1 MRSIF
6 RNDMNERTLEVMPV
20 SLRSVLK
27 IKEKAGPIGGVGV
40 ADCVG
45 PARAVGWRNQ
55 TIRAALMAGV
65 AFATLP
71 AHAATITW
79 TGGTSD
85 LWSNGANWT
94 PAGPPTTTSGVVINS
109 NTNNP
114 VLLDVSSN
122 LSGTG
127 GALSVGNGA
136 GSGDSLSLNAGTT
149 LTMGARLIT
158 LNGGSIVSTGGV
170 ISGTGGVTGF
180 GTFSAP
186 YSGAHTFT
194 GNGTAGNP
202 LILDGNNSYSG
213 TFSSATAGGIQFSAG
228 STFAGSSSGTN
239 GNYNLAGATFNG
251 LTLGGSGGQWQV
263 TADSTVNGPV
273 SFNQYNTFNIGGSN
287 GAHTLNVT
295 GTWSTVT
302 GGLNPFSIG
311 AGGKLNYASASAG
324 SMGGGGTVGMT
335 GGSITNTGGGLFTIG
350 DPISGNGSISGNVAL
365 NAGNENVTG
374 GNMTWNGVTIGS
386 SGSGPGVN
394 VGGNVLNLQG
404 NITVPSSF
412 NINPAGGTVNLDNT
426 TISGATATGHNVN
439 NSGLVTAGTFNV
451 LNPSTLN
458 NINFSTGN
466 GANMTVNAGLTLAGS
481 ATLDT
486 TNLTL
491 GSNSALTVGATNPI
505 TVRASFVN
513 QSINPMSWTY
523 NGIAGLGP
531 DLRMTGGTS
540 LVPTTLEVGGVN
552 GGGFVNNF
560 ALNSLTIGGTGY
572 VDLVDQ
578 YANATTSGWASN
590 TEALYLYNL
599 FGTSTTEAGAG
610 TLDLMGLDVYLQ
622 GIGLLT
628 TSDLNPD
635 GFYVDAHGDYVRI
648 LDAQVA
654 AVPEASTWAMMVL
667 GFFGV
672 GFMAYR
678 KHKGEGHALR
688 LV

>member
-1 MRSIF
+1 MEFTMKRIS
-6 RNDMNERTLEVMPV
+6 T
-20 SLRSVLK
+20 VLL
-27 IKEKAGPIGGVGV
+27 
-40 ADCVG
+40 
-45 PARAVGWRNQ
+45 
-55 TIRAALMAGV
+55 ALMASTALV
-65 AFATLP
+65 AP
-71 AHAATITW
+71 ASASTITW

-94 PAGPPTTTSGVVINS
+94 PAGPPATTSGVVINS

-136 GSGDSLSLNAGTT
+136 GSGDSLSLNAGST
-149 LTMGARLIT
+149 LTMGTKLIT
-158 LNGGSIVSTGGV
+158 LNGGTIVSTGGV

-186 YSGAHTFT
+186 YSGTHTFT

-213 TFSSATAGGIQFSAG
+213 TFSSATAGGIQFNAG

-311 AGGKLNYASASAG
+311 AGGTLNYASASAG

-335 GGSITNTGGGLFTIG
+335 GGAITNTGGGLFTIG
-350 DPISGNGSISGNVAL
+350 DPISGFGSVSGNVAL
-365 NAGNENVTG
+365 NAGNETVTG

-386 SGSGPGVN
+386 TGSGPGVN
-394 VGGNVLNLQG
+394 VGGNTLALQG

-412 NINPAGGTVNLDNT
+412 NVNPGAGGLVNLDNT

-451 LNPSTLN
+451 LNSSTLN

-491 GSNSALTVGATNPI
+491 GSNSALTVGANNPI

-513 QSINPMSWTY
+513 QSTNPMSWTY
-523 NGIAGLGP
+523 NGTAGLGP

-540 LVPTTLEVGGVN
+540 VSPVNLEVGSLDQGYTPA
-552 GGGFVNNF
+552 GFVNNF
-560 ALNSLTIGGTGY
+560 ALNSLTVTTTAYI
-572 VDLVDQ
+572 DLVDLFS
-578 YANATTSGWASN
+578 NAGTAGS
-590 TEALYLYNL
+590 EALYLNGL
-599 FGTSTTEAGAG
+599 FGTSTTTYG
-610 TLDLMGLDVYLQ
+610 TLNLDGINAYLQ
-622 GIGLLT
+622 GYGALQDGIFTDSNGDLVDVIGA
-628 TSDLNPD
+628 S
-635 GFYVDAHGDYVRI
+635 VS
-648 LDAQVA
+648 
-654 AVPEASTWAMMVL
+654 AVPEPSTWAMMAL

-678 KHKGEGHALR
+678 KHKGEGQRFR
-688 LV
+688 LA